1 MGGIHMRIFAA
12 IALLFSA
19 QAFACP
25 DLTGAYTCTYQ
36 DGSTEVVSIS
46 QADKAGV
53 MVYNYN
59 GSEIPADN
67 VVYPMPDDETVR
79 QGTFRAWCDGASL
92 KGNIL
97 GKYFNNGSYFGDL
110 DMTLDLSL
118 EGVSLKSV
126 TTGTLKDTGGNVY
139 PLDGQIVCARN

>member
-1 MGGIHMRIFAA
+1 MGGIHMRAFAA

-19 QAFACP
+19 PAFACP
-25 DLTGAYTCTYQ
+25 DLTGAFTCTYQ
-36 DGSTEVVSIS
+36 DGSSEIVTIS

-59 GSEIPADN
+59 GSELPADN
-67 VVYPMPDDETVR
+67 VVYPMPDDETIK

-97 GKYFNNGSYFGDL
+97 GKYYNNGALFGDL

-118 EGVSLKSV
+118 EGTSLKSV
-126 TTGTLKDTGGNVY
+126 TVGSLKATDGTSY
-139 PLDGQIVCARN
+139 PLDGQIVCTRN